1 MYLTITRIHCVD
13 ISVLQRC
20 IVTSPSPN
28 TIEVSCELLQAYQ
41 RIRVTVSNNGCTC
54 SPPVTVIGDNPITV
68 FNLTA
73 EVYTVEVTVVSNND
87 VSIENKNIITMITVS
102 NTSPAT
108 DESGMYIA
116 IATYV
121 CMYKYIVL

>member
-1 MYLTITRIHCVD
+1 MFVD

-20 IVTSPSPN
+20 IVRSPSSN
-28 TIEVSCELLQAYQ
+28 TIKVSCELLETYQ

-73 EVYTVEVTVVSNND
+73 EVYTVEVTVVNNNN
-87 VSIENKNIITMITVS
+87 VSIGNKNIITMITVS
-102 NTSPAT
+102 NKSPTT
-108 DESGMYIA
+108 DESGMYVASYIA
-116 IATYV
+116 
-121 CMYKYIVL
+121 MYE